1 MDLYTTTNRTQLK
14 KLLSEDFKGEFSLNA
29 PLKKHTWYEIGGPA
43 DVIAYP
49 KNIDDLKLIIDFCK
63 QNNTPY
69 YLIGEGANL
78 LVSDFGFR
86 GIIIKLNRFFNSFQ
100 IKDMIITADAG
111 ISFNDLILYCEEA
124 NLGGLEYFSGIP
136 GSVGGMLMMNAGT
149 SKGEIGEI
157 LEKVYYLDE
166 NLNVSILNK
175 NQITFDYRHVKEFQ
189 NKILLKCELN
199 VREDD
204 GIRLKKLRLA
214 QIQMR
219 AAKQPLEYPSCG
231 SVFKRPK
238 NHYVGKLVEDLN
250 LKGFTYGDA
259 MISEKHGGFIVNKGN
274 ARANDI
280 MYIIRKVQDE
290 VYKHFQVRLEPEVKF
305 LGF

>member
-1 MDLYTTTNRTQLK
+1 MNLNTTTNQTQLK
-14 KLLSEDFKGEFSLNA
+14 KLLSEDFKGEFSLNE
-29 PLKKHTWYEIGGPA
+29 PLKNHTWYKIGGPA

-49 KNIDDLKLIIDFCK
+49 KNIDDLKLIINFCK
-63 QNNTPY
+63 QKNTPY
-69 YLIGEGANL
+69 YIIGEGANL

-86 GIIIKLNRFFNSFQ
+86 GVIIKLNRFFNSFQ
-100 IKDMIITADAG
+100 IKDMIIIADAG
-111 ISFNDLILYCEEA
+111 VSFNDLILYCEEK
-124 NLGGLEYFSGIP
+124 NLGGLEYLSGIP

-157 LEKVYYLDE
+157 LEKVCYLDE
-166 NLNVSILNK
+166 NLNVSILDK
-175 NQITFDYRHVKEFQ
+175 TQITFDYRYVKEFQ
-189 NKILLKCELN
+189 DKILLTCELK

-204 GIRLKKLRLA
+204 GNRLKKLRLA
-214 QIQMR
+214 QLQMR

-231 SVFKRPK
+231 SVFKRPE
-238 NHYVGKLVEDLN
+238 NHYVGKMVEDLH
-250 LKGFTYGDA
+250 LKGFIYGDA

-274 ARANDI
+274 ASANDI